1 MFTKNKDDMLFIGLI
16 IVTCLASSVI
26 IMQSRKYNDFLNK
39 INPNYSFPTVFEIIM
54 NTSILTLILLVGKV
68 LLEKFIHSFCEKI
81 LDEKYK
87 KKEYLSEKP
96 KAKRKL
102 SIYSLKFFHYLL
114 ITIISYFVY
123 DQFDFFPKEL
133 FGHGNMNNIYS
144 NGVHSFVF
152 FKRPKYFDFQ
162 YYLNLAYT
170 FADLFCV
177 VFIYDKQTDILVMTF
192 HHFCTIALMVFS
204 LYNRCDSIG
213 SIILFLHNASDIF
226 VYLGRTL
233 LYTKAHNIIKKLAS
247 VFLLISFIYCRLF
260 VYGKVIYGYCF
271 YVTWETFYLQNA
283 YEIVIF
289 SLYILHC
296 TWTYKLIRIAYNS
309 IAKSSFSDSRQFIKD
324 NKKSV

>member
-1 MFTKNKDDMLFIGLI
+1 MSSKNKDDMLFIGLI
-16 IVTCLASSVI
+16 TATFFASSI
-26 IMQSRKYNDFLNK
+26 IIIQSRKYNDFLNK
-39 INPNYSFPTVFEIIM
+39 INPNYSFPTVLEIVL
-54 NTSILTLILLVGKV
+54 NTTILTIVLLFGKI
-68 LLEKFIHSFCEKI
+68 LLEKFIHSFCEKF

-87 KKEYLSEKP
+87 KKEFLSEKP
-96 KAKRKL
+96 KVKRKL
-102 SIYSLKFFHYLL
+102 SIYSLKFFHYLIL
-114 ITIISYFVY
+114 TIISYFVY

-133 FGHGNMNNIYS
+133 FGHGNMNNLYS
-144 NGVHSFVF
+144 NGIHSFVF

-177 VFIYDKQTDILVMTF
+177 IFIYDKQTDILVMVF

-233 LYTKAHNIIKKLAS
+233 LYAKAPNIIKKLIS
-247 VFLLISFIYCRLF
+247 VCLLVSFVYCRLY
-260 VYGKVIYGYCF
+260 VNGKVIYGYCV
-271 YVTWETFYLQNA
+271 YANWETFYLKKA
-283 YEIVIF
+283 YQVAFF

-324 NKKSV
+324 IKNPV

>member
-1 MFTKNKDDMLFIGLI
+1 MFAKNKDDMLFIGLI

-133 FGHGNMNNIYS
+133 FGHGNMNNLYS

-213 SIILFLHNASDIF
+213 SIIL
-226 VYLGRTL
+226 YL
-233 LYTKAHNIIKKLAS
+233 
-247 VFLLISFIYCRLF
+247 FI
-260 VYGKVIYGYCF
+260 
-271 YVTWETFYLQNA
+271 
-283 YEIVIF
+283 
-289 SLYILHC
+289 
-296 TWTYKLIRIAYNS
+296 
-309 IAKSSFSDSRQFIKD
+309 
-324 NKKSV
+324 